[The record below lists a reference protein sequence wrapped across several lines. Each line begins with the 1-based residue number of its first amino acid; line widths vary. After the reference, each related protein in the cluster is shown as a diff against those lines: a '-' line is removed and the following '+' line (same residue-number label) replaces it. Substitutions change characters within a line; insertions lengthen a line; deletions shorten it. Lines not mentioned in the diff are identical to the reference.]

1 MSEFIYSAK
10 NNAFYPVDMKED
22 YVAAGSWPDDGVEVS
37 RDIFIEFTN
46 TSLSGKIR
54 KPGTDGLPTWGDLPP
69 LTNQERI
76 AQAEAKR
83 QQLLA
88 NANSI
93 TADWR
98 TELSLGIISDEDKL
112 SLVKWM
118 AYIKELKAVTIADA
132 IENDFTWPTLPA

>member
-54 KPGTDGLPTWGDLPP
+54 KLGTDGLPTWGDLPP